1 MSISAASMFLVYAA
15 LLVFAFTSAFGLSSF
30 PEWCVVPS
38 TVHVRQNETCKT
50 MESVASN
57 KIVWHAMIGE
67 QESKQI
73 LLDLESWPP
82 EYNLT
87 VLFSL
92 IVSDLVSES
101 GEILKAQDVIS
112 WWQVGYVN
120 CKHTTRYLDSGGG
133 WRPDPLLTSTPIA
146 GGQNGPGD
154 ILLES
159 GITQPIWINIQVP
172 YSLPSGEYKG
182 NVTMAIAIPNSD
194 ILWQNISID
203 LTVWDIT
210 LPPLS
215 QSKFPAIFNFAPG
228 SLDAVYGKESSTIKF
243 KFYDLLTDQ
252 RVGGD
257 DLYTLTPTNVSLAD
271 YLAAKGIQWLSLYD
285 VYGAAGIAEH
295 GKRVKGAC
303 INFTDSTVKK
313 ALDVLTPVVSDY
325 EEKGLL
331 GNMFVYGFDEAP
343 ASCEESVRKIYG
355 AIKEKWPQLRTVAIL
370 NWFPSIDLPLDV
382 WVLQYENYNETEAT
396 LWTLAGKQQ
405 WWYHCI
411 APSGTEYLNT
421 FIERPLIMA
430 RLLFWLAS
438 AHQVRGWLYY
448 STVMWQRYPTS
459 SFPME
464 RINNTAR
471 TDFDPA
477 NYILFP
483 RTDIFANG
491 DGNFVYPSS
500 TGPIPTVRL
509 HNLRDGFEDAE
520 LFRMLDLFKVGPI
533 VQPLVRSPTDH
544 TLDPILLEKQRV
556 LAASMIQA
564 KHVH

>member
-1 MSISAASMFLVYAA
+1 MFLAYTA
-15 LLVFAFTSAFGLSSF
+15 LLVFASTSAFGLSSF

-73 LLDLESWPP
+73 LLDLESWPAK
-82 EYNLT
+82 YNLT
-87 VLFSL
+87 AAFSL
-92 IVSDLVSES
+92 ITNILVRGS
-101 GEILKAQDVIS
+101 GEILRDLDVIS

-120 CKHTTRYLDSGGG
+120 CNHTTSYLDSGGG
-133 WRPDPLLTSTPIA
+133 WRPDPLLTPLTGS
-146 GGQNGPGD
+146 QNGA

-182 NVTMAIAIPNSD
+182 NVTLVIGLPND
-194 ILWQNISID
+194 ETLVQNVSID
-203 LTVWDIT
+203 LTVWNIT
-210 LPPLS
+210 LPPLNR
-215 QSKFPAIFNFAPG
+215 SKFPAIFNFELH
-228 SLDAVYGKESSTIKF
+228 SLETVYGKESSTVKF

-252 RVGGD
+252 RVGGN
-257 DLYTLTPTNVSLAD
+257 DLYTGVPTNVSLAA
-271 YLAAKGIQWLSLYD
+271 YLAGKGIQWLSLYD
-285 VYGAAGIAEH
+285 VYGAAGIGESSR
-295 GKRVKGAC
+295 RVKGAC
-303 INFTDSTVKK
+303 INFTDNLVQK
-313 ALDVLTPVVSDY
+313 ALDILTPVVSDY
-325 EEKGLL
+325 EKEGLL

-355 AIKEKWPQLRTVAIL
+355 AIKEKWPQLRTVATL
-370 NWFPSIDLPLDV
+370 NWLPSTDLPLDV
-382 WVLQYENYNETEAT
+382 WVLQYEFYNETEASV
-396 LWTLAGKQQ
+396 WTAAGKQQ

-411 APSGTEYLNT
+411 EPSGTEYLNT

-438 AHQVRGWLYY
+438 AHQVGGWLYY
-448 STVMWQRYPTS
+448 SDVMWQRHPPS
-459 SFPME
+459 SSPME
-464 RINNTAR
+464 RINSTAR

-477 NYILFP
+477 NYIWLP

-500 TGPIPTVRL
+500 TGPIPTIRL

-520 LFRMLDLFKVGPI
+520 LFRMLDLDKVGPI
-533 VQPLVRSPTDH
+533 VQPLVRSPTDY